1 MLKFLLWVFIPFVF
15 IGGAAMLLIP
25 MMQRDPGY
33 VLIAVGGQIIEM
45 RFWMAVLIFGLIIVS
60 IFCSK
65 ALIKGT
71 WRATIKTFTWW
82 PAKSQSLLWKRQERA
97 MAALWEGNIHE
108 AHRNF
113 VKIAKTKGQD
123 TDTLSLINAANTAAD
138 LNQFNEADSFLSQ
151 AERLDDKIHAVTL
164 LMSRA
169 RYHQKQGQTDA
180 ALRIINT
187 ALSQHRLHH
196 GLLNMLLNLHR
207 DQQDWPALH
216 ALLPRFQKARILSS
230 DEQTAL
236 ERNIYQGLI
245 TSATTP
251 DALSS
256 VWQAIPK
263 SNKQDRALEYGYIQQ
278 LLNLECHETA
288 EPILRKLLKKH
299 YDDELINLFAHTKV
313 NDAALQLQYAERWL
327 DHKGNNPMLLL
338 ALGRIALRG
347 ELWSKARDYFEK
359 SLKLKP
365 TPETYAELAR
375 LLSHL
380 GEHKSSN
387 ALFQQGLLQSVNTSL
402 PSKIAQL

>member
-1 MLKFLLWVFIPFVF
+1 MRKFLVWVFCPFIF
-15 IGGAAMLLIP
+15 IGCAAMFLIP

-45 RFWMAVLIFGLIIVS
+45 RFGMAVLLFILILIS
-60 IFCSK
+60 IWWSI

-71 WRATIKTFTWW
+71 WKATLKTVTWW

-151 AERLDDKIHAVTL
+151 AERLDDKAHAVTL

-180 ALRIINT
+180 ALRLINT

-196 GLLNMLLNLHR
+196 GLLTMLLNLHR

-216 ALLPRFQKARILSS
+216 ALLPRFQKARILSN
-230 DEQTAL
+230 DEQVNL

-245 TSATTP
+245 TCATTP

-256 VWQAIPK
+256 VWQTIPK
-263 SNKQDRALEYGYIQQ
+263 GNKQDRTLEYAYIQQ
-278 LLNLECHETA
+278 LLNLKCDTTA

-299 YDDELINLFAHTKV
+299 YDDELINLFARTKV
-313 NDAALQLQYAERWL
+313 EDTALQLQYAERWL
-327 DHKGNNPMLLL
+327 DHKGDNPILLL
-338 ALGRIALRG
+338 ALGRIALRC
-347 ELWSKARDYFEK
+347 ELWGKARDYLEQ

-365 TPETYAELAR
+365 APETYAELAR

-380 GEHKSSN
+380 GEHKNSN
-387 ALFQQGLLQSVNTSL
+387 ALFQQGLLHSANTSL
-402 PSKIAQL
+402 PSKTIP